1 MQRALLTRIQGLGSS
16 LSAFSTAQ
24 KVLAGLGAALLVLG
38 GVAFARW
45 ASAPSYSPLFS
56 NLALSDASAIV
67 DQLDAAGIPNELAD
81 GGQTVMVPREEVY
94 AQRLKMSAA
103 GLPSETGTGYAL
115 LDEQGVT
122 SSQFQQQITYQRALE
137 GELANT
143 VGAIE
148 GVQTAVVHLA
158 IPEKDV
164 FLDETADPTAS
175 VLVESGPGRGL
186 SVDQVQ
192 SIIHLVA
199 SSVDGM
205 APEDVTVVGADGA
218 LLSAAGEGSTGTGG
232 VREQQT
238 TEYEERTRSSVQ
250 AMLDRVLGAGNA
262 VASVTAELDY
272 DETQRTSE
280 TFTAEEGVP
289 PLSESSTTESYS
301 GARAGV
307 GGALGDNGV
316 LGMDQ
321 TEVADGTGDG
331 DGAYSKE
338 SVTRNNA
345 VNKVTEQTV
354 AAPGSVRRQSVA
366 VVVDT
371 DAAAGAGV
379 AQITEMV
386 TAAAGADTA
395 RGDVVSVT
403 QAAFDTSAADSAAD
417 ALAAAKAAETA
428 AATRQLVIYGAVGLL
443 LLVLLVVALLL
454 ARRAAKKR
462 RREVIDL
469 GQLDVLYDEQGP
481 EALEA
486 PRTAELPAPTGP
498 DAATLRREAVGDLVD
513 QQPAE
518 VADLLRGWL
527 AEKK

>member
-1 MQRALLTRIQGLGSS
+1 MQKQLLARLQGLGST
-16 LSAFSTAQ
+16 LSAFSPAQ
-24 KVLAGLGAALLVLG
+24 KVLAALGVALLALG
-38 GVAFARW
+38 GLAFARW

-56 NLALSDASAIV
+56 NLAGADASAIV
-67 DQLDAAGIPNELAD
+67 DELDAAGVTYELAD
-81 GGQTVMVPREEVY
+81 GGQTIMVPQEAVY

-103 GLPSETGTGYAL
+103 GLPAETGTGYAL

-143 VGAIE
+143 VGSIE
-148 GVQTAVVHLA
+148 GVKTAVVHLA
-158 IPEKDV
+158 IPAKDV

-175 VLVESGPGRGL
+175 VLVETSPGRGL

-218 LLSAAGEGSTGTGG
+218 LLSAAGQGAGAAGG

-238 TEYEERTRSSVQ
+238 TEYEQRTATSVQ
-250 AMLDRVLGAGNA
+250 AMLDRVLGPGNA

-289 PLSESSTTESYS
+289 PLSESSTTEEYT
-301 GARAGV
+301 GNRAGV

-316 LGMDQ
+316 LGMDGM
-321 TEVADGTGDG
+321 EADAGDGNG
-331 DGAYSKE
+331 DGAYTKE
-338 SVTRNNA
+338 AVTRNNA

-354 AAPGSVRRQSVA
+354 AAPGAVRRQSIA
-366 VVVDT
+366 VVVNT
-371 DAAAGAGV
+371 PAAAGVGV

-386 TAAAGADTA
+386 TAAAGVDAA

-403 QAAFDTSAADSAAD
+403 QAAFDTTAADAAKE
-417 ALAAAKAAETA
+417 ALAAAKAEEAA
-428 AATRQLVIYGAVGLL
+428 AATRQMIVYGAVGLL

-469 GQLDVLYDEQGP
+469 GELDVLYDEQGP
-481 EALEA
+481 EALDG
-486 PRTAELPAPTGP
+486 PRAAELPAPTGP
-498 DAATLRREAVGDLVD
+498 DAAALRREAVGDLVD